1 MKKWGRWRLPAD
13 FPKLEGVGAIKGIL
27 KSAIHYLGYEIQARP
42 RPSRYALFEEPDDRD
57 YEQLRSF
64 AARAARFSASAQQA
78 NAIRSLYRT
87 GLLTDQPQTS
97 YSRFDI
103 GDENTLS
110 LGVWRREGP
119 GMQMPFIRDPRKD
132 DEWFYWAKQERIEPK
147 RTRWRVVLLGES
159 VARGYFYDP
168 HFNPAGVL
176 QTILESELGP
186 GKIDV
191 VDLARSNLRIPEL
204 RACIGQSLAL
214 SPDILVIF
222 AGNNWHPHLSE
233 SDIPY
238 VESLLRQQGVPGMK
252 AYLDEKREQTARNLI
267 TQANG
272 LLTPRNV
279 KIVWVIPE
287 FNLRDWLDPP
297 SAAPLLPG
305 DGNKHWRELDVRM
318 RQAVRDAD
326 WARAQKSAEQMTRLD
341 GGTSSVPLRVL
352 ASCCHAQKDTAA
364 ERGYLE
370 LCREAEGWDP
380 SFSFC
385 PRVFLSTQKALREAS
400 AFPGNAVVDLP
411 EILGRHLDGGLPGR
425 QLFLDYCHMSAEGIN
440 VASAEIAARI
450 LSLVAGVRGSAR
462 SLLDKAHAPPAEIEG
477 RACFLAAAHNAA
489 FYQGNEVVNYW
500 CSRALRFWPECAQLM
515 ARFAEYVTSR
525 DLPMMLCKPML
536 EFDALDRLDTRD
548 YLGHGRMRRLDITF
562 GDAALAALA
571 DIGIEIE
578 PEIADLRISEH
589 SPRSGPK
596 ELTDFFYSAAIPAV
610 SDRGWTSRSFPTNR
624 GSHSIYASAFWET
637 SVFVFFAEKG
647 QDIGITFTYRVRL
660 SPLPHGTV
668 TVDVNGG
675 RLAEL
680 PAEPNWCTRR
690 IFVPNEYIVDGLN
703 KISIAWPTDEPTT
716 DVLLSE
722 AADSLLAMRLPYFS
736 RVFGE
741 IHTLSV
747 GYDSKTVIRPEMG
760 H

>member
-1 MKKWGRWRLPAD
+1 MAATGRLRKIEAVGGMKR
-13 FPKLEGVGAIKGIL
+13 IL
-27 KSAIHYLGYEIQARP
+27 KSIIHHLGYEIQALP

-57 YEQLRSF
+57 YERLRSF

-78 NAIRSLYRT
+78 NVIRSLYHT
-87 GLLTDQPQTS
+87 GLLTDQSQTSS
-97 YSRFDI
+97 YSRFEI

-110 LGVWRREGP
+110 LGVWRRESP
-119 GMQMPFIRDPRKD
+119 GKQMPFLRDPSKN
-132 DEWFYWAKQERIEPK
+132 DEWFYWGKQERIEPK
-147 RTRWRVVLLGES
+147 RAQWRVVLLGES
-159 VARGYFYDP
+159 VARGYNYDP

-176 QTILESELGP
+176 QNILEAVAGP

-191 VDLARSNLRIPEL
+191 VDLARSNLRMPEL

-233 SDIPY
+233 ADIPY
-238 VESLLRQQGVPGMK
+238 VESLLRQQGVPGIK
-252 AYLDEKREQTARNLI
+252 AYLDEKREHAAHNLI

-272 LLTPRNV
+272 LLAPRNV

-287 FNLRDWLDPP
+287 FNLRDWADPA
-297 SAAPLLPG
+297 SGAPLLPG
-305 DGNKHWRELDVRM
+305 DGNKRWSESDVRM
-318 RQAVRDAD
+318 RQAVRDGD
-326 WARAQKSAEQMTRLD
+326 WSTAQKSAEQMTMLD

-352 ASCCHAQKDTAA
+352 AECCRARNDIAA
-364 ERGYLE
+364 ERRHLE
-370 LCREAEGWDP
+370 RCREAEGWDP

-385 PRVFLSTQKALREAS
+385 PRVFLSTQNALREAS

-411 EILGRHLDGGLPGR
+411 EIFERHLDGELPGR

-440 VASAEIAARI
+440 IASAEIAARI
-450 LSLVAGVRGSAR
+450 LSLIAGMQVSPR
-462 SLLDKAHAPPAEIEG
+462 SLLNKADAPPAEIEG
-477 RACFLAAAHNAA
+477 RASFLAAAHNAA
-489 FYQGNEVVNYW
+489 FYQGSEIVTYW
-500 CSRALRFWPECAQLM
+500 CRRALRFWPECAQLM
-515 ARFAEYVTSR
+515 AGFAEYVTSR

-536 EFDALDRLDTRD
+536 EFDALDRLGTRE
-548 YLGHGRMRRLDITF
+548 YLGHGRMRRLDLTF
-562 GDAALAALA
+562 GDAAVVALA
-571 DIGIEIE
+571 GIGVEIE
-578 PEIADLRISEH
+578 RQIADLRIAEH

-596 ELTDFFYSAAIPAV
+596 ELTDFFYCAAIPAV

-647 QDIGITFTYRVRL
+647 QDIGIIFTYRVRL
-660 SPLPHGTV
+660 SSLPHGTV
-668 TVDVNGG
+668 AVDINGS

-680 PAEPNWCTRR
+680 PAEPTWCTRR
-690 IFVPNEYIVDGLN
+690 IFVPIEYIVDGLN
-703 KISIAWPTDEPTT
+703 KISIAWPTHEPTA
-716 DVLLSE
+716 DVLLTE

-736 RVFGE
+736 RIFGE

-747 GYDSKTVIRPEMG
+747 R
-760 H
+760 

>member
-1 MKKWGRWRLPAD
+1 M
-13 FPKLEGVGAIKGIL
+13 
-27 KSAIHYLGYEIQARP
+27 
-42 RPSRYALFEEPDDRD
+42 
-57 YEQLRSF
+57 
-64 AARAARFSASAQQA
+64 
-78 NAIRSLYRT
+78 
-87 GLLTDQPQTS
+87 
-97 YSRFDI
+97 
-103 GDENTLS
+103 
-110 LGVWRREGP
+110 
-119 GMQMPFIRDPRKD
+119 
-132 DEWFYWAKQERIEPK
+132 
-147 RTRWRVVLLGES
+147 VLLGES

-168 HFNPAGVL
+168 HFNPASVL
-176 QTILESELGP
+176 QTILESVLGP
-186 GKIDV
+186 EKIDV

-214 SPDILVIF
+214 SPDVLVIF

-272 LLTPRNV
+272 LLAPRNV

-287 FNLRDWLDPP
+287 FNLRDWADP
-297 SAAPLLPG
+297 SSGAPLLPG
-305 DGNKHWRELDVRM
+305 DGNKRWRELDVQM

-326 WARAQKSAEQMTRLD
+326 WACALKSAEQMTRLD

-352 ASCCHAQKDTAA
+352 ATCCHAQTDIAA

-400 AFPGNAVVDLP
+400 ALPGNAVVDLP
-411 EILGRHLDGGLPGR
+411 EIFGRYLDGGLPSR
-425 QLFLDYCHMSAEGIN
+425 Q
-440 VASAEIAARI
+440 
-450 LSLVAGVRGSAR
+450 
-462 SLLDKAHAPPAEIEG
+462 
-477 RACFLAAAHNAA
+477 
-489 FYQGNEVVNYW
+489 
-500 CSRALRFWPECAQLM
+500 ECAQLM
-515 ARFAEYVTSR
+515 ARFAEYVTCH

-562 GDAALAALA
+562 GDAAVAALA

-578 PEIADLRISEH
+578 REIADLRINEH

-596 ELTDFFYSAAIPAV
+596 ELTDFFYCAVVPAI
-610 SDRGWTSRSFPTNR
+610 SERGWTSRSFPTNR

-660 SPLPHGTV
+660 SSLPHGTV
-668 TVDVNGG
+668 TVDVNGS

-680 PAEPNWCTRR
+680 PAEPTWCTRR
-690 IFVPNEYIVDGLN
+690 IFVPNEYIADGLN
-703 KISIAWPTDEPTT
+703 KISIAWPTDEPTA
-716 DVLLSE
+716 DVLLTE

-747 GYDSKTVIRPEMG
+747 G
-760 H
+760 